1 MKYTE
6 LKESISRGA
15 NSVYL
20 LEGDDAYFRM
30 KGEEQIKTAFL
41 TMPELNYTS
50 FDGETLKGS
59 GLSALISALKNY
71 PFMAEK
77 RVIRVSEFYPTESEY
92 ENYLKPLFEDFPP
105 SSILIIVNSG
115 AKKGV
120 DLKRKHA
127 VTYVDCGRADVDTV
141 ARWAYITLRRAGVAA
156 STAACEKVAEYC
168 LCNMARV
175 SVEVEKL
182 AAYKGE
188 GQLTMEEVDSLVYK
202 DADYRLYELTN
213 VVSRRDYTAF
223 CIIADELLQKSGDE
237 MFLLAGLMNYFRN
250 LFTIL
255 TSRDGNQELASKL
268 KMKEYGVIKS
278 REQAETIGEAKLAA
292 YISYIYEKISA
303 VKRGVITPLGAMQ
316 NAENYIFFS

>member
-141 ARWAYITLRRAGVAA
+141 ARWAYITLRRA
-156 STAACEKVAEYC
+156 
-168 LCNMARV
+168 
-175 SVEVEKL
+175 
-182 AAYKGE
+182 
-188 GQLTMEEVDSLVYK
+188 
-202 DADYRLYELTN
+202 
-213 VVSRRDYTAF
+213 RR
-223 CIIADELLQKSGDE
+223 
-237 MFLLAGLMNYFRN
+237 
-250 LFTIL
+250 
-255 TSRDGNQELASKL
+255 
-268 KMKEYGVIKS
+268 
-278 REQAETIGEAKLAA
+278 
-292 YISYIYEKISA
+292 
-303 VKRGVITPLGAMQ
+303 
-316 NAENYIFFS
+316 

>member
-20 LEGDDAYFRM
+20 LEGDAAYFRM

-127 VTYVDCGRADVDTV
+127 VTYVDCGRADVE
-141 ARWAYITLRRAGVAA
+141 IGRAHV
-156 STAACEKVAEYC
+156 
-168 LCNMARV
+168 
-175 SVEVEKL
+175 
-182 AAYKGE
+182 
-188 GQLTMEEVDSLVYK
+188 
-202 DADYRLYELTN
+202 
-213 VVSRRDYTAF
+213 
-223 CIIADELLQKSGDE
+223 
-237 MFLLAGLMNYFRN
+237 
-250 LFTIL
+250 
-255 TSRDGNQELASKL
+255 
-268 KMKEYGVIKS
+268 
-278 REQAETIGEAKLAA
+278 
-292 YISYIYEKISA
+292 
-303 VKRGVITPLGAMQ
+303 
-316 NAENYIFFS
+316 